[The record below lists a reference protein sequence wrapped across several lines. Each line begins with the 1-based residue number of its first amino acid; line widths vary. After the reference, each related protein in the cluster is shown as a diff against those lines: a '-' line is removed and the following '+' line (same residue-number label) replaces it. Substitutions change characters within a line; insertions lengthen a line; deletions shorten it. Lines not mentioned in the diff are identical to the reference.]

1 MVTMG
6 GCSVRCEQRRET
18 INTSKY
24 PFAFKKLSLMIFA
37 LLLKVN
43 TSLCSSKKVFT
54 MTFSLRQTFS

>member
-1 MVTMG
+1 MVNMG

-24 PFAFKKLSLMIFA
+24 PFVFKKLSLMTFA

-43 TSLCSSKKVFT
+43 TSLCSSKKSFHNNIQ
-54 MTFSLRQTFS
+54 LKIDI